1 MWINA
6 LTSRRCACMPVHLQP
21 RKPEQHWTTNM
32 DHQRTIDTISTAL
45 EHTPG
50 IQALFLSGSHA
61 TGLADKFS
69 DIDFVMV
76 ADDGATDAV
85 SALWRDAVAQTGE
98 IVLWWD
104 RTTVP
109 VLINAIT
116 ADWTRTDV
124 IILKPDEMG
133 HQTQAGLKPLFDHKA
148 LHPTLAKAPRPAK
161 PNTKKFRYQIE
172 EFIRILGLLHL
183 AVGRAEYI
191 NGVLGVF
198 HLRAALVELMIEET
212 AAPNRGGI
220 LHLNRLITDEQK
232 AVLTAMP
239 APVPEREGMIAAHL
253 AYAAAYLPRARQRA
267 LELGVDWPERFEE
280 VTWARLR
287 DSLGINCPYVRG

>member
-1 MWINA
+1 
-6 LTSRRCACMPVHLQP
+6 
-21 RKPEQHWTTNM
+21 M
-32 DHQRTIDTISTAL
+32 DHQRTIATISTAL
-45 EHTPG
+45 EHTGG
-50 IQALFLSGSHA
+50 IQAMFLSGSHA
-61 TGLADKFS
+61 TGLADTYS

-76 ADDGATDAV
+76 AEAGATDAV

-124 IILKPDEMG
+124 IILKPDQMG
-133 HQTQAGLKPLFDHKA
+133 HQTQAGLKPLFDHKE
-148 LHPTLAKAPRPAK
+148 LHRTLAKAPSPAQ
-161 PNTKKFRYQIE
+161 PNAKKLRYQIE

-212 AAPNRGGI
+212 SAPNRGGI

-232 AVLTAMP
+232 AVLTGMP
-239 APVPEREGMIAAHL
+239 APVPDRDSMIAAHL
-253 AYAAAYLPRARQRA
+253 AYAAAFLPRARMRA
-267 LELGVDWPERFEE
+267 QALGMEWPERFEE
-280 VTWARLR
+280 VTWARLGKTL
-287 DSLGINCPYVRG
+287 SIECPYDRD

>member
-1 MWINA
+1 
-6 LTSRRCACMPVHLQP
+6 
-21 RKPEQHWTTNM
+21 M
-32 DHQRTIDTISTAL
+32 DHQRTITTISTAL
-45 EHTPG
+45 EDTPG

-61 TGLADKFS
+61 TGLADAYS
-69 DIDFVMV
+69 DIDFIMV
-76 ADDGATDAV
+76 ADEGATDAV
-85 SALWRDAVAQTGE
+85 SEQWRKAVTQTGE

-104 RTTVP
+104 RNTVP

-124 IILKPDEMG
+124 IILKPEQMG
-133 HQTQAGLKPLFDHKA
+133 HHTQAGLSPLFDHEN
-148 LHPTLAKAPRPAK
+148 LHGTLAKAPGPAQ
-161 PNTKKFRYQIE
+161 PNPKKFRYQIE

-212 AAPNRGGI
+212 GAPNRGGI
-220 LHLNRLITDEQK
+220 LHLNRLITDAQK
-232 AVLTAMP
+232 EVLMAMP
-239 APVPEREGMIAAHL
+239 APIPEQDGMIAAHL

-267 LELGVDWPERFEE
+267 AELGVDWPERFEE

-287 DSLGINCPYVRG
+287 DSLGIECPYARG